1 MCSRSG
7 APGTQAVER
16 SDYSALV
23 GCAEK
28 PPHRLRGLVTALASI
43 LSMIFVGVCWF
54 FYWFSAIPAAI
65 TALVIPRSVL
75 ERQPLFWLSGASIG
89 LACLTQTIDT
99 FFPNYLNP
107 HGLLCEVAVWFG
119 IGFLARTYLAYTQ
132 IPDTFDGVRATIS
145 SRNID
150 KWFES
155 VLPNSI
161 DAIFTRIW
169 VGNSIIILPL
179 IVLLIVPSTSN
190 YFVVLAYSALL
201 LLSQFPYEITD
212 HVNIHTRIFNPKPGA
227 SDATRRTLKACQ
239 VYFEKVLPLLSA
251 RVPDYYRIQHVYV
264 HHVEENGPDDT
275 QSTMAYD
282 RKSFFDFARHA
293 FWQGLE
299 LVSGF
304 SVIPYL
310 RRRKK
315 DRQLREFKRGFA
327 IWYAFVIA
335 VTIINPIAGVLIYV
349 SRFFGGNILTLV
361 AFFQH
366 GVIDPRDVHDV
377 HGNTLDYAGPEHGS
391 LGDDYHV
398 EHHLKPARHWSR
410 YHEDFKKESAS
421 ESGPRALTL
430 DKEPFTPIAFV
441 GALWRR
447 DFSTVARYAKIKVAD
462 GDAQSVEDL
471 VKKRTRPIGNV
482 ERSGWTARLDG
493 AMGSVMAWMMLT
505 SFHSCGLSRVPSATA
520 LDKSTMFA
528 GSLWQSLRQSRMRG
542 AAQ

>member
-1 MCSRSG
+1 
-7 APGTQAVER
+7 
-16 SDYSALV
+16 
-23 GCAEK
+23 
-28 PPHRLRGLVTALASI
+28 
-43 LSMIFVGVCWF
+43 
-54 FYWFSAIPAAI
+54 
-65 TALVIPRSVL
+65 VL
-75 ERQPLFWLSGASIG
+75 ERHPLFWLSSASIG
-89 LACLTQTIDT
+89 LACLTQSIDT
-99 FFPNYLNP
+99 FLPNYLNP
-107 HGLLCEVAVWFG
+107 HDVLREVAVWFG

-132 IPDTFDGVRATIS
+132 IPDTFEGVRATIA
-145 SRNID
+145 SRTID
-150 KWFES
+150 RWFES

-161 DAIFTRIW
+161 DAIFARIW
-169 VGNSIIILPL
+169 VGNSIVILPL
-179 IVLLIVPSTSN
+179 IVLLIVPSTTN

-212 HVNIHTRIFNPKPGA
+212 HVNIHNRIFNPKPDA

-239 VYFEKVLPLLSA
+239 VYFDKVLPLLSA

-304 SVIPYL
+304 TVIPYL

-315 DRQLREFKRGFA
+315 DRQLREFKRGLA

-335 VTIINPIAGVLIYV
+335 VTVINPIAGVLIYV

-366 GVIDPRDVHDV
+366 GVIDANDVHAV

-410 YHEDFKKESAS
+410 YHDDFEKEAAS
-421 ESGPRALTL
+421 EGGPRALTL
-430 DKEPFTPIAFV
+430 DKQSFTPIAFV

-447 DFSTVARYAKIKVAD
+447 DFATVARYAKIKVAD
-462 GDAQSVEDL
+462 GDTATVAEL
-471 VKKRTRPIGNV
+471 VQQRTRPIGDV
-482 ERSGWTARLDG
+482 ERSGWAERLDRTTS
-493 AMGSVMAWMMLT
+493 SVMAWMMLT
-505 SFHSCGLSRVPSATA
+505 SFHSCGLSRVPAATA
-520 LDKSTMFA
+520 LDKAAMFA
-528 GSLWQSLRQSRMRG
+528 GSLWQSLRQSRMHG
-542 AAQ
+542 ASQ